1 MNSVLLATKLF
12 GTKAATAA
20 GEEAVVDLQELA
32 VNIFLKFIAVL
43 EGIVIIVAG
52 IVLVKFLKRYFEKI
66 EMEHEQQKTAINL
79 MEKITNGFIIVIAF
93 TLALKIIGLDL
104 TLILGA
110 VMLGLSFG
118 LRDVIKTTSRGF

>member
-1 MNSVLLATKLF
+1 M
-12 GTKAATAA
+12 
-20 GEEAVVDLQELA
+20 
-32 VNIFLKFIAVL
+32 
-43 EGIVIIVAG
+43 
-52 IVLVKFLKRYFEKI
+52 LVKFLKRYFEKI

-110 VMLGLSFG
+110 VMLGLSLG
-118 LRDVIKTTSRGF
+118 CGML

>member
-1 MNSVLLATKLF
+1 
-12 GTKAATAA
+12 
-20 GEEAVVDLQELA
+20 
-32 VNIFLKFIAVL
+32 
-43 EGIVIIVAG
+43 
-52 IVLVKFLKRYFEKI
+52 
-66 EMEHEQQKTAINL
+66 MEHEQQKTAINL

-118 LRDVIKTTSRGF
+118 LRDVIKNYIAGLFNSFKSPFSIGDIVKVRSFTGKIEK